1 MKNWDIKRIAE
12 EIMRLKNVLIVVN
25 DIEKSKAFYQHL
37 FGLQVLCD
45 GGETAI
51 LTEGLVLQDA
61 TVWRSTIEGN
71 IAWNNYASMLY
82 FEEPNIEI
90 FIQKLE
96 AYEEFKGY
104 VNPPCELD
112 GGQRMLRVFD
122 LDGNLI
128 EVRTPR

>member
-1 MKNWDIKRIAE
+1 
-12 EIMRLKNVLIVVN
+12 MRLKNVLIVVN

-37 FGLQVLCD
+37 FGLKVVCD
-45 GGETAI
+45 GGETVI

-61 TVWRSTIEGN
+61 TVWRSTIEGK
-71 IAWNNYASMLY
+71 IEWNNYASMLY
-82 FEEPNIEI
+82 FEERSIEA

-96 AYEEFKGY
+96 AYEGFNGY
-104 VNPPCELD
+104 VQSPRKLED
-112 GGQRMLRVFD
+112 GQMMLRMFD